1 MIRWR
6 AGTESVLS
14 LTAVRLRDKGAA
26 VDRDRALPGVPRREA
41 VRGGGELALADFL
54 ALPER
59 TAKPRSRGVTHVIDR
74 GLPIAT
80 LESLL
85 DLAGAH
91 IDFVKFGWGTAY
103 VSRHIRAKVVAC
115 QEAKVRSC
123 VGGTLL
129 ELATVQGKLREFV
142 RWADSLGLD
151 AVEVSEGTVEL
162 GPGIKE
168 GLIEALA
175 RDFCVLAEV
184 GSKDSATP
192 VRPAAWAAQMRRD
205 LDAGAAFVIA
215 EGRES
220 GTVGIYGP
228 DGTVREPLVNA
239 VLSRLPSERI
249 IFEAPSSAQQKWFV
263 RHLGID
269 VNLGNVPPDE
279 VIALETLRRGL
290 RSDTAGLALCR
301 QGSRLETAG
310 PHGTC

>member
-1 MIRWR
+1 M
-6 AGTESVLS
+6 G
-14 LTAVRLRDKGAA
+14 
-26 VDRDRALPGVPRREA
+26 ALPGVPRREA
-41 VRGGGELALADFL
+41 VRDSHELALADFL

-115 QEAKVRSC
+115 HEAKVRTC

-142 RWADSLGLD
+142 RWADSLGFD
-151 AVEVSEGTVEL
+151 AVEVSEGTVDL
-162 GPGIKE
+162 GAGIKE
-168 GLIEALA
+168 GLIAALA

-184 GSKDSATP
+184 GSKDPGTP
-192 VRPAAWAAQMRRD
+192 VRPSAWAMQMARD
-205 LDAGAAFVIA
+205 LEAGATFVIA

-220 GTVGIYGP
+220 GTVGLYGA
-228 DGTVREPLVNA
+228 DGMVREDLVGTLLA
-239 VLSRLPSERI
+239 RLPAERI
-249 IFEAPSSAQQKWFV
+249 IFEAPEAKQQKWFV
-263 RHLGID
+263 RNIGID
-269 VNLGNVPPDE
+269 VNLGNVAPDE

-290 RSDTAGLALCR
+290 RADTLGLAMR
-301 QGSRLETAG
+301 QQGSRLEAAG
-310 PHGTC
+310 PYGTC

>member
-1 MIRWR
+1 
-6 AGTESVLS
+6 
-14 LTAVRLRDKGAA
+14 
-26 VDRDRALPGVPRREA
+26 VDRRRALPGVPRREA
-41 VRGGGELALADFL
+41 VRSSGELALADFL

-59 TAKPRSRGVTHVIDR
+59 TAKPRARGVTHVIDR

-115 QEAKVRSC
+115 QEAGIRTC

-142 RWADSLGLD
+142 RWADSLGFD
-151 AVEVSEGTVEL
+151 AVEVSEGTVDL

-168 GLIEALA
+168 GLIAALA
-175 RDFCVLAEV
+175 RDFCVLSEV
-184 GSKDSATP
+184 GSKDAAVP
-192 VRPAAWAAQMRRD
+192 VRATTWAAQMIRD
-205 LDAGAAFVIA
+205 LDAGASFVIA

-220 GTVGIYGP
+220 GTVGLYGP
-228 DGTVREPLVNA
+228 DGAVRETLVSHLLA
-239 VLSRLPSERI
+239 RVPSERI
-249 IFEAPSSAQQKWFV
+249 IFEAPAGRQQKWFV
-263 RHLGID
+263 RNVGID
-269 VNLGNVPPDE
+269 VNLGNVAPDE

-290 RSDTAGLALCR
+290 RSDTAGLAMRR
-301 QGSRLETAG
+301 QGSRFEAAG
-310 PHGTC
+310 PYGTC

>member
-1 MIRWR
+1 M
-6 AGTESVLS
+6 V
-14 LTAVRLRDKGAA
+14 
-26 VDRDRALPGVPRREA
+26 ALPGVPRREA
-41 VRGGGELALADFL
+41 VRNDGELALADFL
-54 ALPER
+54 SLPER
-59 TAKPRSRGVTHVIDR
+59 TAKPRSRGITHVIDR

-115 QEAKVRSC
+115 HEAKVQTC
-123 VGGTLL
+123 IGGTLL

-142 RWADSLGLD
+142 RWADSIGFD

-162 GPGIKE
+162 GPGIKS
-168 GLIEALA
+168 GLIEAMA
-175 RDFCVLAEV
+175 RDFVVLAEV
-184 GSKDSATP
+184 GSKDAEAA
-192 VRPAAWAAQMRRD
+192 VRPSAWAAQMQAD

-220 GTVGIYGP
+220 GTVGLYHP
-228 DGTVREPLVNA
+228 DGRIREPLVSA
-239 VLSRLPSERI
+239 LVSRVPGDRI
-249 IFEAPSSAQQKWFV
+249 IFEAPSPAQQKWFV

-269 VNLGNVPPDE
+269 VNLGNVATDE

-290 RSDTAGLALCR
+290 RADTAGLALRR
-301 QGSRLETAG
+301 QGGRREGTDPA
-310 PHGTC
+310 GTC

>member
-1 MIRWR
+1 
-6 AGTESVLS
+6 
-14 LTAVRLRDKGAA
+14 VRNS
-26 VDRDRALPGVPRREA
+26 
-41 VRGGGELALADFL
+41 GELALADFL

-59 TAKPRSRGVTHVIDR
+59 TSKPRRQGLTHVIDR

-85 DLAGAH
+85 DVAGAH

-115 QEAKVRSC
+115 QESRVRTC

-129 ELATVQGKLREFV
+129 ELATAQGKLREFV
-142 RWADSLGLD
+142 RWTDSLGFD

-175 RDFCVLAEV
+175 RDFSVLAEV
-184 GSKDSATP
+184 GSKDPAEP
-192 VRPAAWAAQMRRD
+192 VRPEVWATQMRRD
-205 LDAGAAFVIA
+205 LDAGADFVIA

-220 GTVGIYGP
+220 GTVGLYGA
-228 DGTVREPLVNA
+228 DGSVRESLVA
-239 VLSRLPSERI
+239 ALLGGVPAPRI
-249 IFEAPSSAQQKWFV
+249 IFEAPSPVQQKWFV
-263 RHLGID
+263 RHLGVD
-269 VNLGNVPPDE
+269 VNLGNVAPDE

-290 RSDTAGLALCR
+290 RADTAGLALPR
-301 QGSRLETAG
+301 QGSRLESGG
-310 PHGTC
+310 PEASC

>member
-1 MIRWR
+1 M
-6 AGTESVLS
+6 V
-14 LTAVRLRDKGAA
+14 
-26 VDRDRALPGVPRREA
+26 ALPGVPRREA
-41 VRGGGELALADFL
+41 VRNDGELALADFL
-54 ALPER
+54 SLPER
-59 TAKPRSRGVTHVIDR
+59 TAKPRSSGVTHVIDR

-115 QEAKVRSC
+115 HEAKVRTC

-142 RWADSLGLD
+142 RWVDSLGFD
-151 AVEVSEGTVEL
+151 AVEVSEGTVDL
-162 GPGIKE
+162 GSGIKE

-184 GSKDSATP
+184 GSKDPAAP
-192 VRPAAWAAQMRRD
+192 VRPAAWAAQMTRD
-205 LDAGAAFVIA
+205 LEAGAAFVIA

-220 GTVGIYGP
+220 GNVGLYGP
-228 DGTVREPLVNA
+228 DGTVREALVSG
-239 VLSRLPSERI
+239 VLARVSAERI
-249 IFEAPSSAQQKWFV
+249 IFETPAAAQQKWFV
-263 RHLGID
+263 RNLGVD
-269 VNLGNVPPDE
+269 VNLGNIAPDE

-290 RSDTAGLALCR
+290 RADTLGLATRR
-301 QGSRLETAG
+301 QGSRLEGASLD
-310 PHGTC
+310 GTC

>member
-1 MIRWR
+1 M
-6 AGTESVLS
+6 
-14 LTAVRLRDKGAA
+14 
-26 VDRDRALPGVPRREA
+26 ALPGVPRREA
-41 VRGGGELALADFL
+41 VRNDGELALADFL

-59 TAKPRSRGVTHVIDR
+59 TAKPRLRGVTHVIDR

-115 QEAKVRSC
+115 HEAKVRSC

-142 RWADSLGLD
+142 RWADSIGFD
-151 AVEVSEGTVEL
+151 GVEVSEGTVEL
-162 GPGIKE
+162 GAGIKA
-168 GLIEALA
+168 GLIEAMA
-175 RDFCVLAEV
+175 RDFIVLAEV
-184 GSKDSATP
+184 GSKDSEAP
-192 VRPAAWAAQMRRD
+192 VRPSAWAAQMQAD

-220 GTVGIYGP
+220 GTVGLYHP
-228 DGTVREPLVNA
+228 DGRVREPLVSA
-239 VLSRLPSERI
+239 LVARVPADRI
-249 IFEAPSSAQQKWFV
+249 IFEAPAPAQQKWFV

-269 VNLGNVPPDE
+269 VNLGNVATDE

-290 RSDTAGLALCR
+290 RADTAGLALR
-301 QGSRLETAG
+301 RHGSRKEG
-310 PHGTC
+310 SDPSGTC

>member
-1 MIRWR
+1 
-6 AGTESVLS
+6 
-14 LTAVRLRDKGAA
+14 
-26 VDRDRALPGVPRREA
+26 VDRRVALPGVPRREA
-41 VRGGGELALADFL
+41 VRDSHELALADFL

-59 TAKPRSRGVTHVIDR
+59 TSKPRSRGVTHVIDR

-115 QEAKVRSC
+115 REAKVRTC

-142 RWADSLGLD
+142 RWADSLAFD
-151 AVEVSEGTVEL
+151 AVEVSEGTVDL
-162 GPGIKE
+162 GVGIKQ
-168 GLIEALA
+168 GLIAAMA

-184 GSKDSATP
+184 GSKEPSAP
-192 VRPAAWAAQMRRD
+192 VRPWAWALQMERD
-205 LDAGAAFVIA
+205 LEAGASFVIA

-220 GTVGIYGP
+220 GTVGLYGA
-228 DGTVREPLVNA
+228 DGSVREDLVGTLLGKVPA
-239 VLSRLPSERI
+239 EQI
-249 IFEAPSSAQQKWFV
+249 IFEAPAPVQQKWFV
-263 RHLGID
+263 RNIGVD
-269 VNLGNVPPDE
+269 VNLGNVAPEE

-290 RSDTAGLALCR
+290 RADTLGLATRR
-301 QGSRLETAG
+301 QGSRFDTTG
-310 PHGTC
+310 PYGTC

>member
-1 MIRWR
+1 M
-6 AGTESVLS
+6 
-14 LTAVRLRDKGAA
+14 
-26 VDRDRALPGVPRREA
+26 DRRGALPGVPRREA
-41 VRGGGELALADFL
+41 VRNGPELGLADFL

-59 TAKPRSRGVTHVIDR
+59 TAKPRRRGVTHVIDR

-85 DLAGAH
+85 DVAGAH

-115 QEAKVRSC
+115 QEAKVRTC

-129 ELATVQGKLREFV
+129 ELAAVQGKLREFV
-142 RWADSLGLD
+142 RWADSLGFD
-151 AVEVSEGTVEL
+151 AVEVSEGTVDL
-162 GPGIKE
+162 GAGIKE
-168 GLIEALA
+168 GLIAALA

-184 GSKDSATP
+184 GSKDPMAP
-192 VRPAAWAAQMRRD
+192 VRPATWIAQMSRD
-205 LDAGAAFVIA
+205 LDAGATFVIA

-228 DGTVREPLVNA
+228 DGTVRESLVHDLLTR
-239 VLSRLPSERI
+239 VPSERI
-249 IFEAPSSAQQKWFV
+249 IFEAPSAAQQKWFI
-263 RHLGID
+263 RNLGID
-269 VNLGNVPPDE
+269 VNLGNVSPDE

-290 RSDTAGLALCR
+290 RSDTLGLAVSR
-301 QGSRLETAG
+301 QGSRPETVW

>member
-1 MIRWR
+1 M
-6 AGTESVLS
+6 V
-14 LTAVRLRDKGAA
+14 
-26 VDRDRALPGVPRREA
+26 ALPGVPRREA
-41 VRGGGELALADFL
+41 VRNDGELALADFL

-115 QEAKVRSC
+115 QEAKVQTC
-123 VGGTLL
+123 IGGTLL

-142 RWADSLGLD
+142 RWADSIGFD

-162 GPGIKE
+162 GPGIKA
-168 GLIEALA
+168 GLIEAMA
-175 RDFCVLAEV
+175 RDFVVLAET
-184 GSKDSATP
+184 GSKDPEAP
-192 VRPAAWAAQMRRD
+192 VRASSWADQMQGD
-205 LDAGAAFVIA
+205 LDAGAAFVLA
-215 EGRES
+215 EGRE
-220 GTVGIYGP
+220 GGNVGLYHP
-228 DGTVREPLVNA
+228 DGRIREPLVSA
-239 VLSRLPSERI
+239 LLARVPADRI
-249 IFEAPSSAQQKWFV
+249 IFEAPTPAQQKWFV

-269 VNLGNVPPDE
+269 VNLGNVATDE

-290 RSDTAGLALCR
+290 RADTAGLALR
-301 QGSRLETAG
+301 RHGSQKEGSG
-310 PHGTC
+310 PSGTC

>member
-1 MIRWR
+1 M
-6 AGTESVLS
+6 V
-14 LTAVRLRDKGAA
+14 
-26 VDRDRALPGVPRREA
+26 ALPGVPRREA
-41 VRGGGELALADFL
+41 VRNDGELALADFL

-115 QEAKVRSC
+115 HEAKVQTC

-142 RWADSLGLD
+142 RWADSIGFD
-151 AVEVSEGTVEL
+151 GVEVSEGTVEL
-162 GPGIKE
+162 GTGIKA
-168 GLIEALA
+168 GLIEAMA
-175 RDFCVLAEV
+175 RDFVVLAEV
-184 GSKDSATP
+184 GSKDAESP
-192 VRPAAWAAQMRRD
+192 VRPSAWAAQMEAD
-205 LDAGAAFVIA
+205 LEAGASFVIA

-220 GTVGIYGP
+220 GTVGLYHP
-228 DGTVREPLVNA
+228 DGRVREPLVSA
-239 VLSRLPSERI
+239 LIARVPADRI
-249 IFEAPSSAQQKWFV
+249 IFEAPSPPQQKWFV

-269 VNLGNVPPDE
+269 VNLGNVATDE

-290 RSDTAGLALCR
+290 RADTAGLAMR
-301 QGSRLETAG
+301 RHGSRREGA
-310 PHGTC
+310 PPSGTC

>member
-1 MIRWR
+1 M
-6 AGTESVLS
+6 E
-14 LTAVRLRDKGAA
+14 
-26 VDRDRALPGVPRREA
+26 RDRALLPGVPRREA
-41 VRGGGELALADFL
+41 VRNDGHPAIADFL
-54 ALPER
+54 SLPER
-59 TAKPRSRGVTHVIDR
+59 TAKPRRRGLTHVIDR

-85 DLAGAH
+85 DVAGAH

-115 QEAKVRSC
+115 QEANVRTC
-123 VGGTLL
+123 IGGTLL
-129 ELATVQGKLREFV
+129 ELASAQGKLRDFV
-142 RWADSLGLD
+142 RWADSLGFD

-168 GLIEALA
+168 GLIGALS

-184 GSKDSATP
+184 GSKDAATQ
-192 VRPAAWAAQMRRD
+192 VRPAAWAVQMQRD

-215 EGRES
+215 EVRES
-220 GTVGIYGP
+220 GTVGLYGP
-228 DGTVREPLVNA
+228 DGTVREQLVGTL
-239 VLSRLPSERI
+239 LSRVPAERI
-249 IFEAPSSAQQKWFV
+249 IFEAPAGDQQKWFV
-263 RHLGID
+263 RRLGID

-290 RSDTAGLALCR
+290 RSDTAGLALYR
-301 QGSRLETAG
+301 QGSRLESAG